1 MATNPKPNPNDKD
14 VLYVDIDDDITT
26 IIDKLRTSEAKVV
39 ALVLPKRASVFQS
52 VVNMKLLKR
61 NAESAKK
68 HVVLVTT
75 EPSLMPLAGSVGL
88 YVAATPQSKPEIP
101 LTIPINTAA
110 ETTAEEEPV
119 SVEEP
124 ATEEGFTAEN
134 AGDKPVGELASSE
147 DNVPTPLEGI
157 ETLTLPDEEEPEDDS
172 SAAVD
177 EKKKKPTKDKSL
189 KVPNFNKFRLWLFL
203 AIVIVVVII
212 ALFFAL
218 SFLPKAKIDITTNT
232 SNVNASLTLT
242 LSTSAQSVN
251 LSTLTIPA
259 RAEQQQKT
267 TSQQVNTTGQQND
280 GTPATGNVIFTI
292 TTDCQ
297 TQVNGNIVIPAG
309 TGIGITG
316 GWTFI
321 TQSTASSWTPAAK
334 QSCEFNSTIVA
345 VTAQSPGSEGTSLPT
360 NSSNFNVGENSIKYE
375 NIKYTASPATATASS
390 SSTFIDGT
398 NKIVQVVAQAD
409 IDSAQQKLAS
419 QNTSPIKS
427 ALEQQ
432 LTQDGLYPIPAT
444 FNANTP
450 STTSSSNVG
459 DQATTVTVTQSVT
472 YTMYGAMKSD
482 LDALIASNVDGQI
495 NTANQI
501 ITNDGLSSATF
512 GVVSSASGNEQVS
525 LLTTAVV
532 GPNISATNIK
542 KEVAGKRSGDAQT
555 FISQLP
561 GVTSVKVYLSPFW
574 VGSVPTNPSKVTVD
588 ISKAH

>member
-1 MATNPKPNPNDKD
+1 MATNANDKD

-26 IIDKLRTSEAKVV
+26 VIGKLRGSEAKVV

-61 NAESAKK
+61 SAESAKK

-88 YVAATPQSKPEIP
+88 FVAATPQSKPEIP
-101 LTIPINTAA
+101 LTIPINTSA
-110 ETTAEEEPV
+110 EAMPEEESV
-119 SVEEP
+119 SVDEP
-124 ATEEGFTAEN
+124 TSDEGFTAEN
-134 AGDKPVGELASSE
+134 AGDKPVGELANNE
-147 DNVPTPLEGI
+147 DNLPTPLEGI
-157 ETLTLPDEEEPEDDS
+157 ETLTLPDEAEPTSDNEN
-172 SAAVD
+172 AAD
-177 EKKKKPTKDKSL
+177 EKKKKLAKDKSL

-203 AIVIVVVII
+203 GIIIVILII
-212 ALFFAL
+212 GLFFAL

-267 TSQQVNTTGQQND
+267 TSQQVNTTGQQNN
-280 GTPATGNVIFTI
+280 GTAATGSIQMTAVECAPSIG
-292 TTDCQ
+292 Q
-297 TQVNGNIVIPAG
+297 PAPVPAG
-309 TGIGITG
+309 TGVSSG
-316 GWTFI
+316 GLTYI
-321 TQSTASSWTPAAK
+321 TQEATQFPLFGSGHG
-334 QSCEFNSTIVA
+334 SCETYIATTTTNI
-345 VTAQSPGSEGTSLPT
+345 TAQSGGAKYNTSGSVTFTVAGRSDITAAGSASGGTDS
-360 NSSNFNVGENSIKYE
+360 
-375 NIKYTASPATATASS
+375 
-390 SSTFIDGT
+390 
-398 NKIVQVVAQAD
+398 IVQVVAQAD
-409 IDSAQQKLAS
+409 IDSAQQKLAA
-419 QNTSPIKS
+419 QNTDSVKS

-444 FNANTP
+444 FSANTP
-450 STTSSSNVG
+450 SITSSSNVG
-459 DQATTVTVTQSVT
+459 DQATTVTVTQSIT
-472 YTMYGAMKSD
+472 YTMYGAMKGD
-482 LDALIASNVDGQI
+482 LDALVASNVDSQI
-495 NTANQI
+495 NTANQTI
-501 ITNDGLSSATF
+501 VNDGLSSAAF

-561 GVTSVKVYLSPFW
+561 GVTSAKVYLSPFW
-574 VGSVPTNPSKVTVD
+574 VGSVPTNPGKVTVD

>member
-1 MATNPKPNPNDKD
+1 M
-14 VLYVDIDDDITT
+14 
-26 IIDKLRTSEAKVV
+26 
-39 ALVLPKRASVFQS
+39 
-52 VVNMKLLKR
+52 
-61 NAESAKK
+61 
-68 HVVLVTT
+68 
-75 EPSLMPLAGSVGL
+75 
-88 YVAATPQSKPEIP
+88 
-101 LTIPINTAA
+101 
-110 ETTAEEEPV
+110 
-119 SVEEP
+119 
-124 ATEEGFTAEN
+124 
-134 AGDKPVGELASSE
+134 
-147 DNVPTPLEGI
+147 
-157 ETLTLPDEEEPEDDS
+157 
-172 SAAVD
+172 
-177 EKKKKPTKDKSL
+177 
-189 KVPNFNKFRLWLFL
+189 PNFNKFRLWLFL
-203 AIVIVVVII
+203 AIVVVVVII
-212 ALFFAL
+212 ALFFVL

-259 RAEQQQKT
+259 RAEQQQKS
-267 TSQQVNTTGQQND
+267 TSQQVNTTGQQNN
-280 GTPATGNVIFTI
+280 GTAATGSIQMTAVECAPSIG
-292 TTDCQ
+292 Q
-297 TQVNGNIVIPAG
+297 PAPVPSG
-309 TGIGITG
+309 TGVSSG
-316 GWTFI
+316 GLTYI
-321 TQSTASSWTPAAK
+321 TQAAT
-334 QSCEFNSTIVA
+334 QFPLLGSGHGSCATYIATTTTNM
-345 VTAQSPGSEGTSLPT
+345 TAQSGGAKYNTSGSVTFTVAGRSD
-360 NSSNFNVGENSIKYE
+360 I
-375 NIKYTASPATATASS
+375 TATGSASG
-390 SSTFIDGT
+390 GT
-398 NKIVQVVAQAD
+398 DSIVQVVAQAD